1 VGEQGRKAQEII
13 RETIM
18 PIYKRGKKYWYH
30 FWFNGE
36 HIQESTKQG
45 NPRVAR
51 QMEAAHKT
59 SLAKGEVGIR
69 ERKPVPALSE
79 FAQRFIDAI
88 EVRSAGKPNTVQ
100 FYANKLARLLEFEPL
115 AKARLSAIDESLIES
130 YVQDRRKQ
138 VSPASVNRELA
149 TLRRLLRLAHE
160 WREIDRVPRVRLL
173 PGERE
178 RTFVLSHAK
187 ERDYLN
193 SAPQPLHDAAMLM
206 LDTGMR
212 VGEILSLDWHDVHLQ
227 PVGEAK
233 FGYIHVRSGKS
244 KNAKR
249 NLSLTARVSAMLTG
263 RNDTAKSPAY
273 VFTGEDG
280 TGSLSVFTLEDQ
292 HSRVRKALKLSE
304 CVINS
309 FRHTFG
315 TRLGEAGADAFTI
328 MRVMGHSS
336 VTVSQK
342 YVHPTPEAVERAFE
356 RLEALNQ
363 KAVASL
369 PESEKPSL
377 PATVSATLSE
387 AAKADA
393 A

>member
-1 VGEQGRKAQEII
+1 
-13 RETIM
+13 M

-51 QMEAAHKT
+51 QMEAAHRT

-69 ERKPVPALSE
+69 ERKQAPVLKD
-79 FAQRFIDAI
+79 FAQRFIDAVQ
-88 EVRSAGKPNTVQ
+88 VRSAGKPGTIQ
-100 FYANKLARLLEFEPL
+100 FYANKLARLLDFEPL
-115 AKARLSAIDESLIES
+115 AETTLDRIDECLIES
-130 YVQDRRKQ
+130 YVQDRRKK

-149 TLRRLLRLAHE
+149 TLRRLLRLAQE
-160 WREIDRVPRVRLL
+160 WREIERVPRIRLL

-178 RTFVLSHAK
+178 RTFVLNHAQ

-193 SAPQPLHDAAMLM
+193 SAAQPLRDAALLM
-206 LDTGMR
+206 LDTGLR
-212 VGEILSLDWHDVHLQ
+212 VGEVLALDWHDVHLD
-227 PVGEAK
+227 PVGAAR

-249 NLSLTARVSAMLTG
+249 NLSLTPRVRAMLET
-263 RNDTAKSPAY
+263 RLAAAKWSSY
-273 VFTGEDG
+273 VFTSENG

-292 HSRVRKALKLSE
+292 HSRVRRALKLEE
-304 CVINS
+304 CVIHS

-328 MRVMGHSS
+328 MRAMGHSG

-342 YVHPTPEAVERAFE
+342 YVHPTPEAMERAFE
-356 RLEALNQ
+356 RLAALNQ
-363 KAVASL
+363 KASASL
-369 PESEKPSL
+369 PESEKRQSL
-377 PATVSATLSE
+377 ATVSATVLEPIQS
-387 AAKADA
+387 DA